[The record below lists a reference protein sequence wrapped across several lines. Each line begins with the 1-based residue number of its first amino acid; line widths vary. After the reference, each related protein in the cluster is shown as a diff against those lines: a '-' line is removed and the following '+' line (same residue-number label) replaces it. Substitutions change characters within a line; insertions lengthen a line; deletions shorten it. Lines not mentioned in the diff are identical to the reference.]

1 MAKIPVQDLARKM
14 GLAEQDLVF
23 KLRSLG
29 VRIEGD
35 DGVDAEALQAIMQ
48 GKRLASPREVFMD
61 DTAQAPPPPAAQPA
75 APVRRATANPLK
87 ATRRRAII
95 QSVEPR
101 ILNLPSTPVER
112 TPEAETPAPAVRT
125 ETAAA
130 PAPPPAAEAPPAPE
144 PASPR
149 PAAAAP
155 AAPTPSP
162 ASSVTPV
169 VSVSP
174 SAPIASAS
182 PSATPAAPG
191 APAAPPPPRRGA
203 ILIHRPT
210 EPYRP
215 SPPSRPG
222 GRPGAPRPGGPAGP
236 GGYSR
241 PGGPG
246 GARPSGPGGARPAG
260 PGGYNRPSGPGAGR
274 PSGPG
279 AGRPGARPG
288 GPGRPGMSTPPP
300 GAGGRGGDRRGPA
313 DKKKNKKSP
322 RKNLVLSQADETN
335 LRALRGSLVDIEQ
348 VVDEAAVPTTG
359 RQNRRRREDRNE
371 ELYNTLGEIKPTRSA
386 ADGPVVIS
394 EGMTVR
400 EFSEK
405 IGVRARDLIKVLFE
419 LGILANINHVMEPK
433 LAIKLAEHFGL
444 EAKVMTF
451 EEEIEAGHEVARL
464 QAEAEGQERRITRA
478 PVVTIMG
485 HVDHGKTSLLDKIR
499 STKVAEGE
507 SGGITQHIGA
517 YHVDVKNRQIVFLDT
532 PGHEA
537 FTLMRARGARV
548 TDVVILVVAADDGV
562 MPQTLEAID
571 HARAAGVP
579 IVVAL
584 NKIDKAN
591 AHPERVK
598 QQLADKGL
606 MAEDWGGQTVVVP
619 VSAHQGTGIDE
630 LLEMVLLTSD
640 MLDLKA
646 APERPAQGAV
656 LEARKETGRGIV
668 ATVLVQNGTLRVG
681 DTFVSGATWGRVRS
695 MSDDRGG
702 RSQESGP
709 ATAVEVTGFQEVP
722 EAGDTF
728 QAVDDEQKAR
738 GIVEFR
744 QLEQRRRDLT
754 PSLGKVSLEALFN
767 KIEQGEIK
775 DLSVVLK
782 ADVQGSVEVLRD
794 AIEKLSTPR
803 VKVSVLHSGVGA
815 ISTND
820 VLLASASKAIIVGFS
835 VRPERNASELAEKEQ
850 VEVRLYTVIYELLDE
865 IRKAMTGL
873 LEPTFKEVARGRAE
887 VREIFKVPRIGTIAG
902 AHVVD
907 GVIPRT
913 ANVRLVRDGKVV
925 YEGKL
930 SSLRRFKDDA
940 SEVRSGFDCGI
951 GLERF
956 QDIKP
961 GDIVEAFVN
970 EEVAPTLN

>member
-14 GLAEQDLVF
+14 GIAEQDLVF

-48 GKRLASPREVFMD
+48 GKRLVSPREVFMD

-75 APVRRATANPLK
+75 TPVRRATANPLK
-87 ATRRRAII
+87 ATRRRTII

-112 TPEAETPAPAVRT
+112 TPEPELPTPPAGRTEPAAAPPAVEAPAASEPAAPRPPAAAPVAPVSPAPAAA
-125 ETAAA
+125 TA
-130 PAPPPAAEAPPAPE
+130 
-144 PASPR
+144 
-149 PAAAAP
+149 
-155 AAPTPSP
+155 TPIV
-162 ASSVTPV
+162 SVTP
-169 VSVSP
+169 
-174 SAPIASAS
+174 SAPAASAS
-182 PSATPAAPG
+182 PSTTPAAPG

-215 SPPSRPG
+215 TPPSRPG

-236 GGYSR
+236 GGYGR

-246 GARPSGPGGARPAG
+246 GARPGGPGGARPGG
-260 PGGYNRPSGPGAGR
+260 PGGYGR

-279 AGRPGARPG
+279 AGRPGGPAAGRPGTRPG
-288 GPGRPGMSTPPP
+288 GPGRPGMAPPPP
-300 GAGGRGGDRRGPA
+300 GAGRGDRRGPA
-313 DKKKNKKSP
+313 DKKKSKKSP
-322 RKNLVLSQADETN
+322 RKSLVLSQADETN

-348 VVDEAAVPTTG
+348 VVDEAVVPSASQ
-359 RQNRRRREDRNE
+359 RRRRREDRNE
-371 ELYNTLGEIKPTRSA
+371 ELYTTLGEIKPTRSA

-451 EEEIEAGHEVARL
+451 EEEIEAGLEEARL
-464 QAEAEGQERRITRA
+464 QAEAEGQERRVTRA

-584 NKIDKAN
+584 NKIDKPNAN
-591 AHPERVK
+591 PDRVK

-606 MAEDWGGQTVVVP
+606 MPEDWGGQTVVVP
-619 VSAHQGTGIDE
+619 VSAHQGTGIDD

-728 QAVDDEQKAR
+728 QVVTDEQKAR

-744 QLEQRRRDLT
+744 QLEQRRRELT

-767 KIEQGEIK
+767 KIEQGEVK
-775 DLSVVLK
+775 DLAVVLK

-865 IRKAMTGL
+865 LRKAMTGL

-887 VREIFKVPRIGTIAG
+887 VREIFKVPRVGTIAG

-913 ANVRLVRDGKVV
+913 ASVRLVRDGKVV

-951 GLERF
+951 GLDRF